1 MIHFDN
7 VKLIYARPSS
17 SAGHLRC
24 CVFIIISVS
33 AIAKKKKKNGII
45 DASTRT
51 WRTFEF
57 NLNNDPH

>member
-7 VKLIYARPSS
+7 VKLIYAKPSS

-33 AIAKKKKKNGII
+33 AIAKKKKKKMELLMHPPEHG
-45 DASTRT
+45 
-51 WRTFEF
+51 EH
-57 NLNNDPH
+57 LNSI